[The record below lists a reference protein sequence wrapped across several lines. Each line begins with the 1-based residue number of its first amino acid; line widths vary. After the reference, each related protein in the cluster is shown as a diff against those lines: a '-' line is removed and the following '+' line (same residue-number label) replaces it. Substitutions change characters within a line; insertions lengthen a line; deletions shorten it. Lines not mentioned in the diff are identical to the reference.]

1 MRRVLEPFKDAT
13 EALEGYYIALPL
25 VPRIMSALDSHIEA
39 GITAFVPGSSSTNAT
54 EVMLLDHSDR
64 WDELPNVIKIAAT
77 LSARTKG
84 FQWLH
89 AAERT
94 LGRRIVLVECKK
106 LFQGDIAEEVRAGS
120 ASNGNGGP
128 EVCGVDGGETPRT
141 QERGCLK
148 RCVAT
153 AKAVGAGDD
162 EEVGGLDAAVG
173 NAEASINSTAPP
185 LTLTSRMQAIE
196 HVELERFTLEKGLD
210 DDNDSDESTGE
221 DDLSYLIVVPA
232 PVCVPNPR

>member
-1 MRRVLEPFKDAT
+1 MYIYNIYIRVYGNDHPGGPGITITYKDWDNAADMRRVLEPFKDAT

-39 GITAFVPGSSSTNAT
+39 GITAFVPGSSATNAT

-64 WDELPNVIKIAAT
+64 WDELSNVIEFAAA

-162 EEVGGLDAAVG
+162 EE
-173 NAEASINSTAPP
+173 AEVWTMP
-185 LTLTSRMQAIE
+185 
-196 HVELERFTLEKGLD
+196 
-210 DDNDSDESTGE
+210 
-221 DDLSYLIVVPA
+221 
-232 PVCVPNPR
+232 